1 MKMRIRRLGRKYLDL
16 ELSVGDNLRARVV
29 ERPGRWMPPDDL
41 ARMVDDLRV
50 VAATTLGGDSLDY
63 GVLTGD
69 IDRLNDAILTV
80 LYEGESRQPVGFNA
94 LSLLTLDLRG
104 RPEEVLHTGLVM
116 VDPEFQGRGFSWVLS
131 GLSVVLT
138 FFHRQLRPLW
148 ITSVT
153 QVPAIF
159 GVIVESFDD
168 VFPARLKDR
177 RTYRHL
183 EIARQVM
190 GNHRH
195 VFGVAQEAGFDPERF
210 IITNAYTGGSDNLKK
225 TYSQAPKHRHDEYNA
240 MCRGQLDYERGDDFL
255 QIGRWNLR
263 TGRRYLLRAVPRSS
277 LWSILSRGLFL
288 LGGSVIV
295 PAVQWFSPGTQL
307 GELRPWNH

>member
-1 MKMRIRRLGRKYLDL
+1 M
-16 ELSVGDNLRARVV
+16 
-29 ERPGRWMPPDDL
+29 
-41 ARMVDDLRV
+41 
-50 VAATTLGGDSLDY
+50 
-63 GVLTGD
+63 
-69 IDRLNDAILTV
+69 
-80 LYEGESRQPVGFNA
+80 
-94 LSLLTLDLRG
+94 
-104 RPEEVLHTGLVM
+104 
-116 VDPEFQGRGFSWVLS
+116 
-131 GLSVVLT
+131 LT

-148 ITSVT
+148 ITNVT
-153 QVPAIF
+153 QVPAVF
-159 GVIVESFDD
+159 GLIVESFDD

-240 MCRGQLDYERGDDFL
+240 MCGEQLDYERGDDFL
-255 QIGRWNLR
+255 QIGQMNLR